1 MADQRDNRFF
11 EAVMAAAAQD
21 DREITETVMRSITA
35 RGLPL
40 VFFHDQNGK
49 PVVIESNGAHG
60 KIKKSLKKTK
70 TGFVAER
77 SIETAAYVGISA
89 AVFLK
94 TLMLVT
100 EENYQKIRQEALQL
114 L

>member
-1 MADQRDNRFF
+1 MTAAMHTADPTSLTVSALSMGKEVCRMADQRDNRFF

-60 KIKKSLKKTK
+60 KIKKSLKK
-70 TGFVAER
+70 
-77 SIETAAYVGISA
+77 
-89 AVFLK
+89 
-94 TLMLVT
+94 
-100 EENYQKIRQEALQL
+100 
-114 L
+114 